1 MKAFFITAV
10 VVLFSICGNS
20 QTLRKELLTKNDKKN
35 GIFLKFNYSS
45 SNVYGSISLILKAD
59 GTFSYD
65 INTCITHEISEG
77 RWKMIKDLLILESTF
92 QMDNIPVEISNEKN
106 RQFVDSFDIAVVEN
120 TRHELLTDVF
130 VLINNDT
137 TKCLPI
143 IGSYNGLFEKIS
155 RVKILFENGMSSKW
169 MTVNG
174 ERKVALTVLT
184 DASIRNYVVM
194 NRRRFKLEG
203 KYLKTLDNK

>member
-1 MKAFFITAV
+1 
-10 VVLFSICGNS
+10 
-20 QTLRKELLTKNDKKN
+20 
-35 GIFLKFNYSS
+35 
-45 SNVYGSISLILKAD
+45 
-59 GTFSYD
+59 
-65 INTCITHEISEG
+65 
-77 RWKMIKDLLILESTF
+77 
-92 QMDNIPVEISNEKN
+92 
-106 RQFVDSFDIAVVEN
+106 
-120 TRHELLTDVF
+120 

-143 IGSYNGLFEKIS
+143 IGSYNGLFEKIN

-203 KYLKTLDNK
+203 KYLKTLDSNIP